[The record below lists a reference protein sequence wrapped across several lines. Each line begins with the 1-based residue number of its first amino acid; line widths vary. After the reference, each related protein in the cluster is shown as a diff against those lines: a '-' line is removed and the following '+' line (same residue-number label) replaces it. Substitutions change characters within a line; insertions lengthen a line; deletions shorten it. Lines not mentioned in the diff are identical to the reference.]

1 MKLFRFLILVSV
13 VITFVVCAA
22 GQRRVR
28 FSSVYTDFKRG
39 CKTLQGGNGS
49 DNAYLCRG
57 AGRYKV
63 RIYYSAAATHLAA
76 ELTGTDKFTPIAT
89 LDLRFDYTKT
99 RVEWRLANGKPF
111 AVIYRVPRY
120 AEPKEGEYFG
130 KVIGQRLAVIGLGN
144 VDINETIDARSRTAN
159 VRAREMADKA
169 YLAGK

>member
-1 MKLFRFLILVSV
+1 MKLFRCVILVSV
-13 VITFVVCAA
+13 VISFVVCAV

-39 CKTLQGGNGS
+39 CKTIPGGNGS

-89 LDLRFDYTKT
+89 LDIRSDYTKS
-99 RVEWRLANGKPF
+99 RIEWRLANGKPF

-120 AEPKEGEYFG
+120 AEPKEDEYFG
-130 KVIGQRLAVIGLGN
+130 KVIDYHLAVIGLGN
-144 VDINETIDARSRTAN
+144 IDINETIDARSRMAN
-159 VRAREMADKA
+159 VKARELADKA
-169 YLAGK
+169 YLARK